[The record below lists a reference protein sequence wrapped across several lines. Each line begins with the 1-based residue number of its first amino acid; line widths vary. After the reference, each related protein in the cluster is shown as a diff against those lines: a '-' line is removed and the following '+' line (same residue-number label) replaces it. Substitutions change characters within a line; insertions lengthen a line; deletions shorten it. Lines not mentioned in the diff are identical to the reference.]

1 MSATPLT
8 GGTAPTSASWR
19 TRGLIVAGFTALS
32 SLFSLLDYTPL
43 QFISVNL
50 VQALVLVGLG
60 ALAALGCA
68 LRMPALLL
76 AAGAILIVVGLVRLV
91 TFGATIGIIS
101 GSVNAAALMT
111 GLGTA
116 LIAIWITSRTVPK
129 PRRYE
134 GVQLLRLGPP
144 FK

>member
-1 MSATPLT
+1 MNATTRT
-8 GGTAPTSASWR
+8 GSTASTSAIWR

-43 QFISVNL
+43 QFTSVNL
-50 VQALVLVGLG
+50 VQALVLVALG

-76 AAGAILIVVGLVRLV
+76 TAGAILIVVGLVRLA
-91 TFGATIGIIS
+91 TYAATIGIIS

-116 LIAIWITSRTVPK
+116 LTAIWITSRPMPK
-129 PRRYE
+129 R
-134 GVQLLRLGPP
+134 G
-144 FK
+144 

>member
-1 MSATPLT
+1 MTATPLA
-8 GGTAPTSASWR
+8 GSTASTSAVWR

-50 VQALVLVGLG
+50 LQAIVLVVLG

-76 AAGAILIVVGLVRLV
+76 AAGAILIGVGLVRLA
-91 TFGATIGIIS
+91 TYGATIGIIS
-101 GSVNAAALMT
+101 GSVNAAALMV

-116 LIAIWITSRTVPK
+116 LTAIWITSRPMPK
-129 PRRYE
+129 R
-134 GVQLLRLGPP
+134 G
-144 FK
+144 

>member
-1 MSATPLT
+1 MSATPLA
-8 GGTAPTSASWR
+8 GGTASTSAVWR

-50 VQALVLVGLG
+50 LQALVLVGLG

-91 TFGATIGIIS
+91 TYAATIGIIS

-116 LIAIWITSRTVPK
+116 LTAIWITSWPMPK
-129 PRRYE
+129 R
-134 GVQLLRLGPP
+134 G
-144 FK
+144 